1 MSDSLPI
8 TTAPKRRI
16 DHPALAAQF
25 LMNLNTSE
33 SCKNT
38 PNVVRK
44 LEPHHRALIESG
56 SHSAAASPLPQRR
69 LDKLQG
75 MICDK
80 NTPLA
85 IRRRLEGDDT
95 IEPSPL
101 VSRKFN
107 QGFNGT
113 SATNTTCSHQSPFP
127 DRKLASMTTPRRHTE
142 GSSSGSV
149 GGGSIGRS
157 QLTDAMDE
165 QFMGSQ
171 SPSMRRR
178 VDSDCTCAIKY
189 PGPASRGVMGR
200 QMYPDSPAK
209 SILGEPGVFN
219 SPVHKMQK
227 FNTGVGNAP
236 GSPAKSVIG
245 EPGVF
250 ASPAHSVISKYDDN
264 EDSPLLKDQTI
275 VSGWLKFRDNKKV
288 GGTILFL
295 YNFKSS
301 GTDQVQ
307 TISVSNR
314 LSCRNKTNN
323 QCNDECKHHQSISC
337 LPIDSY
343 SYHINLLSE
352 TLVKY
357 DQTTC
362 LLRYV

>member
-16 DHPALAAQF
+16 DHPAMAAQF

-44 LEPHHRALIESG
+44 LESHHRALIESG
-56 SHSAAASPLPQRR
+56 SHSAASSPLPQRR

-85 IRRRLEGDDT
+85 IRRRLDGDDT

-107 QGFNGT
+107 QSGT
-113 SATNTTCSHQSPFP
+113 MASCGGAHQSPFP
-127 DRKLASMTTPRRHTE
+127 DRKLVSMTTPRRHTE
-142 GSSSGSV
+142 GGTL
-149 GGGSIGRS
+149 GRS
-157 QLTDAMDE
+157 PLATDGVDE
-165 QFMGSQ
+165 HLSGGSQ

-178 VDSDCTCAIKY
+178 FDSDCTCAMKY
-189 PGPASRGVMGR
+189 MSGNNLNRGQPMMGR
-200 QMYPDSPAK
+200 HMIPDSPAK
-209 SILGEPGVFN
+209 SILGEPGVFS

-227 FNTGVGNAP
+227 FNAGGS

-250 ASPAHSVISKYDDN
+250 ASPAHSVISKYDDG
-264 EDSPLLKDQTI
+264 EEAPLLKDQTI
-275 VSGWLKFRDNKKV
+275 VSGWFKFRDNKKV
-288 GGTILFL
+288 SRVKFLF
-295 YNFKSS
+295 
-301 GTDQVQ
+301 
-307 TISVSNR
+307 NR
-314 LSCRNKTNN
+314 LSF
-323 QCNDECKHHQSISC
+323 
-337 LPIDSY
+337 P
-343 SYHINLLSE
+343 
-352 TLVKY
+352 
-357 DQTTC
+357 
-362 LLRYV
+362 